1 MKIKYLAMLA
11 TASIVSL
18 GMVTACSTPS
28 PCAGKGDKEKTEELN
43 PCAAKENPCAAKENP
58 CAGQ

>member
-18 GMVTACSTPS
+18 GLVTGCTPS
-28 PCAGKGDKEKTEELN
+28 AQEGDVVEEEVIEEKVDPCAAPAEGCAGK
-43 PCAAKENPCAAKENP
+43 
-58 CAGQ
+58 